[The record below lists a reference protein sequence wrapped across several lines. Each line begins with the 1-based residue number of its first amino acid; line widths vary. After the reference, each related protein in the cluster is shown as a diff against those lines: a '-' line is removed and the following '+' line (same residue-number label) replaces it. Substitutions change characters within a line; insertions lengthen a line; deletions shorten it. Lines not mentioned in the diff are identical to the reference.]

1 MVTKY
6 VSMNDGLFSV
16 ETSKKISNI
25 TKNSE
30 TKSIDLNITNDSKDI
45 YEIIYFTYKEI

>member
-1 MVTKY
+1 MKIL
-6 VSMNDGLFSV
+6 GI
-16 ETSKKISNI
+16 ETSSKVSNI